1 MHGAGALDFSAN
13 PITNVLSG
21 PIGTS
26 IRGFPSV
33 VRGVGAQPSKYLSF
47 EEQVAPLEE
56 HGFTLVDFER
66 DRIKAQLFKW
76 DVNSQSLAA
85 IDTLDPY
92 YTVELMRP
100 D

>member
-1 MHGAGALDFSAN
+1 M
-13 PITNVLSG
+13 
-21 PIGTS
+21 
-26 IRGFPSV
+26 
-33 VRGVGAQPSKYLSF
+33 
-47 EEQVAPLEE
+47 APLEE

-92 YTVELMRP
+92 YTVVLMRP

>member
-1 MHGAGALDFSAN
+1 
-13 PITNVLSG
+13 
-21 PIGTS
+21 
-26 IRGFPSV
+26 
-33 VRGVGAQPSKYLSF
+33 VGAQPSKYLSF

>member
-1 MHGAGALDFSAN
+1 M
-13 PITNVLSG
+13 
-21 PIGTS
+21 
-26 IRGFPSV
+26 
-33 VRGVGAQPSKYLSF
+33 
-47 EEQVAPLEE
+47 APLEE